1 MTVIRD
7 TYFVLSV
14 NLQLFQLFRDFGL
27 ESFESCVYMCV
38 LFSYCLY
45 RVSIIIAHFCM
56 QYAGYFLRSWIDQ
69 CLQIYEEVTISESP
83 SSMIS
88 YLSTLKTKSSS
99 FLIIVVFGT
108 FDTWRLSE
116 AKGFCIPFVL
126 AHYNNQVSGSWKRI
140 RIVRIYSGSRMQ
152 DLIENYNLI
161 LDPVLFGL
169 QRIVPVV
176 PPNHTP
182 STISQGCALFG

>member
-1 MTVIRD
+1 MTP
-7 TYFVLSV
+7 T
-14 NLQLFQLFRDFGL
+14 LFCRSICNFSKLFRDFGL

-38 LFSYCLY
+38 HFFLLLIYGLY
-45 RVSIIIAHFCM
+45 NHRTFL
-56 QYAGYFLRSWIDQ
+56 YAVCRLLSSQLDRPVP
-69 CLQIYEEVTISESP
+69 QIYEEVTISESP

-88 YLSTLKTKSSS
+88 YLSTLKAKSSS
-99 FLIIVVFGT
+99 LLIIVVSGT

-126 AHYNNQVSGSWKRI
+126 AQCNNQVSGSWKPM

-152 DLIENYNLI
+152 DVIENYNLI
-161 LDPVLFGL
+161 LDPVLFGP

-182 STISQGCALFG
+182 STTSQGCALFG